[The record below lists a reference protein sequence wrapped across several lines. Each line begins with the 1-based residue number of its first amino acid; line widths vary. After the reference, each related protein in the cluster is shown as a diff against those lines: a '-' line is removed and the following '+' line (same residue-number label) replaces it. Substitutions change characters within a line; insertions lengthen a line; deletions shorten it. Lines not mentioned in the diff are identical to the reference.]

1 MEPKFFDNKL
11 SIVKDDLVQTIE
23 GGDSVAVAAATFSMY
38 AYQELKE
45 QLDRLDDFRFIFTS
59 QAFTQSWAPKEKRE
73 LYIPRLNREQSLFGT
88 DLEIRLRNEL
98 TQKAI
103 AQECADWI
111 RSKATFKSFEGEEG
125 MGITAFTVDKP
136 GDTVSYMPL

>member
-1 MEPKFFDNKL
+1 M
-11 SIVKDDLVQTIE
+11 
-23 GGDSVAVAAATFSMY
+23 
-38 AYQELKE
+38 
-45 QLDRLDDFRFIFTS
+45 TS
-59 QAFTQSWAPKEKRE
+59 QEQSRMATPSQWLPRRSRCTLTQSRAPKEKRE
-73 LYIPRLNREQSLFGT
+73 FYIPRLNREQSLFGT

-125 MGITAFTVDKP
+125 MGITALTVDKP